1 MEIET
6 RVINS
11 GGKELILSV
20 NLTNCTAGIHFGTRR
35 LRKFRHKEGE
45 TTKGFFEACNQLQ
58 EIVNKNGFDIT
69 LKFSTA
75 NSNLKQRIFNNRE
88 KLGFDLIEPDDPEV
102 YNITVYKNFRV
113 IK

>member
-1 MEIET
+1 MEIEK

-11 GGKELILSV
+11 GSKELKLSV
-20 NLTNCTAGIHFGTRR
+20 NLTNRTADIRFGTRKF
-35 LRKFRHKEGE
+35 RKFRHKEGE
-45 TTKGFFEACNQLQ
+45 TTKGFFVACDQLQ
-58 EIVNKNGFDIT
+58 EIVNRNGFDIT

-75 NSNLKQRIFNNRE
+75 NSNLKQWILNNRE
-88 KLGFDLIEPDDPEV
+88 KLGFDLIDPDDPDV